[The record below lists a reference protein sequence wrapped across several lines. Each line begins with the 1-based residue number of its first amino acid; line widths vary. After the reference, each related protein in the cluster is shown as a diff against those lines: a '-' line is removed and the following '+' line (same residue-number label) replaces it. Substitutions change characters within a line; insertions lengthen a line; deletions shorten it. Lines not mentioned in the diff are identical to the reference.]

1 MYYEW
6 SEYIKNL
13 IESVYCP
20 PRKRHNRTIEAIYSP
35 NIVVKYSLARYAIL
49 RGLEALKLNKT
60 SSVLI
65 PSFICRDVL
74 APFNL
79 LGINIIFYEIDENL
93 NPRLTFDELPKADA
107 IMAVHYFGLES
118 NIDYFKEYCKKWNAF
133 LIEDNAHGLFSR
145 SRNGFLLGT
154 NGDVGVISVRKS
166 LPIENGAIL
175 LSKSELRN
183 EIIETNNYISLR
195 LRVKNFIRPLV
206 AFLGIN
212 FLKKTTEIK
221 RKIRSLVLGS
231 AIPESLNYE
240 ETEIR
245 YNESPYQFDEYFL
258 TVDIE
263 KEMERRVKLFND
275 LNEAFKAL
283 PARRIRQNLTP
294 GEIPYVYPFICETEK
309 LSEINEFIET
319 MGLEIVKWPSLP
331 NIVKISPHPGF
342 YENVYLVKFIW

>member
-1 MYYEW
+1 MVT
-6 SEYIKNL
+6 KF
-13 IESVYCP
+13 
-20 PRKRHNRTIEAIYSP
+20 
-35 NIVVKYSLARYAIL
+35 SLARFAIL
-49 RGLEALKLNKT
+49 SGLKILKLGKS
-60 SSVLI
+60 SSVLV

-79 LGINIIFYEIDENL
+79 QGMDIIFYELDEKL
-93 NPRLTFDELPKADA
+93 NPKLSFDELPKADA
-107 IMAVHYFGLES
+107 ILAVHFFGLEN
-118 NIDYFKEYCKKWNAF
+118 NIDYFKDYCKKWNAF

-145 SRNGFLLGT
+145 SRNGQLLGT

-175 LSKSELRN
+175 LSKNELPFN
-183 EIIETNNYISLR
+183 TANSNDHMSLR
-195 LRVKNFIRPLV
+195 LKIKNFFRPLV

-212 FLKKTTEIK
+212 SLKKITGIK
-221 RKIRSLVLGS
+221 RKVRALVLGS
-231 AIPESLNYE
+231 AVPESLDYE

-245 YNESPYQFDEYFL
+245 YNESPYQFEEYFL

-283 PARRIRQNLTP
+283 PAKRIRENLSP
-294 GEIPYVYPFICETEK
+294 GEVPYVYPFICETEK
-309 LSEINEFIET
+309 LSEVNEFVEK

-342 YENVYLVKFIW
+342 YDNVYLVKFLW